1 MQVPSGQTVE
11 ISASVW
17 SEHLCVDLSSN
28 LTRNEEEKREFDQQK
43 DGVSG
48 GFLRKDW
55 VTPGFSFILLKL
67 IHVGFF
73 GLFFS
78 FFWGVT

>member
-17 SEHLCVDLSSN
+17 SNHLCVDLSSN
-28 LTRNEEEKREFDQQK
+28 LTRNEEEKREFDEQK
-43 DGVSG
+43 DG
-48 GFLRKDW
+48 GFLRKDRF
-55 VTPGFSFILLKL
+55 PGFSFILLKL
-67 IHVGFF
+67 IHMGFF

-78 FFWGVT
+78 FFLGGHIG